1 MFLKMFKIRK
11 KVGNYTYGK
20 CSSRNNWYILASQMV
35 LHYFDIKDLISNTC
49 ENQCKK
55 AISPP
60 YFLSIQMRINSEFY
74 KFVKLERIVISNR
87 TLHHV
92 SVRNISC
99 LPLTMLYKGDNSCV
113 SGYR

>member
-1 MFLKMFKIRK
+1 
-11 KVGNYTYGK
+11 
-20 CSSRNNWYILASQMV
+20 MV

-74 KFVKLERIVISNR
+74 KFVKLERIVISS
-87 TLHHV
+87 TEKKKKKK
-92 SVRNISC
+92 NILKSI
-99 LPLTMLYKGDNSCV
+99 
-113 SGYR
+113 